1 MAAGDVRDVGMGAR
15 GRVVAAVTP
24 DNPWGATDR
33 KTLRLYQLGC
43 LLVFVNVLAW
53 VAFMVTAVI
62 GGKP

>member
-1 MAAGDVRDVGMGAR
+1 M
-15 GRVVAAVTP
+15 TP